1 MTWPQGYRGR
11 AGKAHTMATKTKT
24 DPELAELIDQF
35 GGYMTYP
42 QAAKHF
48 GVHPKTL
55 HRLTARGELPC
66 YTIGRSRAMRV
77 RTADVFSLL
86 RRVA

>member
-1 MTWPQGYRGR
+1 MTWPQGYRGH
-11 AGKAHTMATKTKT
+11 AGTDHIMAIKKI
-24 DPELAELIDQF
+24 DPELQELIDQF